1 MDIKKRKIDIPI
13 KDTMLFISNSILD
26 LKLPSKTSKSKIFS
40 KVTECYLDK
49 KDLRFL
55 IDVLSHDAYKKLK
68 NIYNDFMDGLNVI
81 ESFERN
87 KTDELFECL
96 LIILEEVKYS
106 DNSFD
111 VLYTFNQEVFKKL
124 NTLFDEE
131 GQKLAEE
138 SYKLER
144 LVKGLLNTYGII
156 KKEYFLSFINNFLKK
171 NYTYDELI
179 DKLYSKLVLN
189 TFIER
194 FTINWSN
201 LNESDEFVSKIPYS
215 QNLDSVIESQKQL
228 DFDYN
233 IHDLEYYYD
242 KDKLNYLEEFNYDV
256 KRLKTLIPKIS
267 DEKINN
273 FFKDVITGIKSPSDI
288 LNDLL
293 NDSEAKDIDELIDY
307 LTKLHNDLEAY
318 PLCGHSPNSLK
329 EEKLVN

>member
-1 MDIKKRKIDIPI
+1 MDIKKRKIDIPN
-13 KDTMLFISNSILD
+13 KDTMIFISNSILD
-26 LKLPSKTSKSKIFS
+26 LKIPTSMSKSKIYS
-40 KVTECYLDK
+40 KVVEAYK
-49 KDLRFL
+49 SKSDLRFL
-55 IDVLSHDAYKKLK
+55 IDVLSFDAYKKLE
-68 NIYNDFMDGLNVI
+68 NIYNDFLDGLDLVK
-81 ESFERN
+81 SFEDN
-87 KTDELFECL
+87 KTDELFDCL
-96 LIILEEVKYS
+96 LIILEEIKYS

-111 VLYTFNQEVFKKL
+111 VLYTYNAEVFKKIG
-124 NTLFDEE
+124 TLFDEE
-131 GQKLAEE
+131 GKRLALE

-171 NYTYDELI
+171 NYTFDELM

-189 TFIER
+189 TLIER
-194 FTINWSN
+194 FSINWSN
-201 LNESDEFVSKIPYS
+201 LNETDEFISKIPYS
-215 QNLDSVIESQKQL
+215 QSLDGVIESQKQL

-256 KRLKTLIPKIS
+256 KRLKDLIPKIS

-273 FFKDVITGIKSPSDI
+273 FFNDVITGMKSPSDI

-307 LTKLHNDLEAY
+307 LTKLHNNLEAY